1 MSAASEQGDRS
12 EQGVRPGAGGSAS
25 GSAPS
30 ESATDGGH
38 ELVIVSL
45 YPRDMNIYGDRGN
58 VLSLARRARAH
69 GYAPRVV
76 EVNPGDPLPEHVD
89 IVIGGGGQDSGQG
102 RVARDLFA
110 RADEIRG
117 LADGGTPMLMICGLY
132 QLFGHRFV
140 THEGAELTGIG
151 VLDVET
157 RGGTERMIG
166 NIVLDAPGFGEIIG
180 YENHSGNTTLGPG
193 SQPLGRVLQGAGNN
207 PDDGVEG
214 ARTGNVI
221 GSYLHGS
228 LLPKNPAISDFL
240 IATAAER
247 RYGSF
252 APAAPAD
259 GGESV
264 VRARASAKRR
274 PR

>member
-1 MSAASEQGDRS
+1 MN
-12 EQGVRPGAGGSAS
+12 GSR
-25 GSAPS
+25 
-30 ESATDGGH
+30 
-38 ELVIVSL
+38 ELTIVSL

-58 VLSLARRARAH
+58 VLSLVRRARAH

-76 EVNPGDPLPEHVD
+76 EVNPGDPLPESVD

-102 RVARDLFA
+102 RVATDLAA
-110 RADEIRG
+110 RADGIRA
-117 LADGGTPMLMICGLY
+117 LAADGTPMLMICGLY

-140 THEGAELTGIG
+140 THTGEELAGIG

-157 RGGTERMIG
+157 RGGSERMIG
-166 NIVLDAPGFGEIIG
+166 NIVLESEEFGEIIG
-180 YENHSGNTTLGPG
+180 YENHSGNTTLGAG
-193 SQPLGRVLQGAGNN
+193 SRPLGRVTQGAGNN

-214 ARTGNVI
+214 ARTANVI

-228 LLPKNPAISDFL
+228 LLPKNPALSDFL
-240 IATAAER
+240 IGEAARR

-252 APAAPAD
+252 EAIAGTD
-259 GGESV
+259 STVE
-264 VRARASAKRR
+264 RARASAKRR

>member
-1 MSAASEQGDRS
+1 MSDNDTRIDQGGAAR
-12 EQGVRPGAGGSAS
+12 
-25 GSAPS
+25 
-30 ESATDGGH
+30 

-58 VLSLARRARAH
+58 VLSLTRRARAH
-69 GYAPRVV
+69 GFAPRVV
-76 EVNPGDPLPEHVD
+76 EVNPGDPLPDRVD

-102 RVARDLFA
+102 RVALDLA
-110 RADEIRG
+110 LRADEMRS
-117 LADGGTPMLMICGLY
+117 LADSGTPMLMICGLY

-140 THEGAELTGIG
+140 THDGEELTGIG

-157 RGGTERMIG
+157 HGGSKRMIG
-166 NIVLDAPGFGEIIG
+166 NVVLDTEDFGEVIG
-180 YENHSGNTTLGPG
+180 YENHSGNTRLGEG
-193 SQPLGRVLQGAGNN
+193 SRPFGRVVQGAGNN
-207 PDDGVEG
+207 PDDGLEG

-228 LLPKNPAISDFL
+228 LLPKNPAVSDFL
-240 IATAAER
+240 IGEAARR

-252 APAAPAD
+252 EPVAGVD
-259 GGESV
+259 ETV
-264 VRARASAKRR
+264 LRARESAKRR

>member
-1 MSAASEQGDRS
+1 MSDK
-12 EQGVRPGAGGSAS
+12 P
-25 GSAPS
+25 
-30 ESATDGGH
+30 

-58 VLSLARRARAH
+58 ILSLTRRARAH
-69 GYAPRVV
+69 GYEPLVV
-76 EVNPGDPLPEHVD
+76 DLNVGDELPEHVD
-89 IVIGGGGQDSGQG
+89 IVIGGGGQDSGQA
-102 RVARDLFA
+102 RVAADLAGRATQFRDL
-110 RADEIRG
+110 AD
-117 LADGGTPMLMICGLY
+117 AGTPMLVICGLY

-140 THEGAELTGIG
+140 TASGATLQGIG

-157 RGGTERMIG
+157 RGGAERMIG
-166 NIVLDAPGFGEIIG
+166 NVVVESADFGEIIG
-180 YENHSGNTTLGPG
+180 YENHSGFTVLGEA
-193 SQPLGRVLQGAGNN
+193 SEPLGRVTQGAGNN
-207 PDDGVEG
+207 PDDGTEG

-240 IATAAER
+240 IETAALR

-252 APAAPAD
+252 EPGAGVDPTV
-259 GGESV
+259 E
-264 VRARASAKRR
+264 RARASAKRR

>member
-1 MSAASEQGDRS
+1 MVNEDQQDRT
-12 EQGVRPGAGGSAS
+12 
-25 GSAPS
+25 APR
-30 ESATDGGH
+30 

-58 VLSLARRARAH
+58 VLSLARRARLQ
-69 GYAPRVV
+69 GFEPRII
-76 EVNPGDPLPEHVD
+76 EINPGDPLPDRID
-89 IVIGGGGQDSGQG
+89 IMVGGGGQDSGQG
-102 RVARDLFA
+102 RVAIDLVDKRD
-110 RADEIRG
+110 RIRE
-117 LADGGTPMLMICGLY
+117 LAEDGTPMLMICGLY

-140 THEGAELTGIG
+140 TYTGEELVGIG

-157 RGGTERMIG
+157 RGDDTRMIG
-166 NIVLDAPGFGEIIG
+166 NIVLESDEFGEIIG
-180 YENHSGNTTLGPG
+180 YENHSGVTTLGPG
-193 SQPLGRVLQGAGNN
+193 SVPFGRVTQGAGNN
-207 PDDGVEG
+207 PSDGVEG

-240 IATAAER
+240 IARAAER

-252 APAAPAD
+252 EPTAAAAAGD
-259 GGESV
+259 RTVEQ
-264 VRARASAKRR
+264 ARASAKRR

>member
-1 MSAASEQGDRS
+1 MTADR
-12 EQGVRPGAGGSAS
+12 
-25 GSAPS
+25 
-30 ESATDGGH
+30 ESAER

-58 VLSLARRARAH
+58 VLSLARRAREH
-69 GYAPRVV
+69 GFAPRVV

-89 IVIGGGGQDSGQG
+89 VVIGGGGQDSGQG
-102 RVARDLFA
+102 RVAADLLQ
-110 RADEIRG
+110 RG
-117 LADGGTPMLMICGLY
+117 EQMRNLAADGVPMLMICGLF
-132 QLFGHRFV
+132 QLFGHRFI
-140 THEGAELTGIG
+140 THAGDELTGIG

-157 RGGTERMIG
+157 RGGHTRMIG
-166 NIVLDAPGFGEIIG
+166 NIVLNSDEFGEIIG
-180 YENHSGNTTLGPG
+180 YENHSGDTVLGAG
-193 SQPLGRVLQGAGNN
+193 SRPLGRVVQGDGNN
-207 PDDGVEG
+207 PRDGVEG

-240 IATAAER
+240 IGEAARR

-252 APAAPAD
+252 TPSS
-259 GGESV
+259 ETNLTV
-264 VRARASAKRR
+264 ERARASARRR